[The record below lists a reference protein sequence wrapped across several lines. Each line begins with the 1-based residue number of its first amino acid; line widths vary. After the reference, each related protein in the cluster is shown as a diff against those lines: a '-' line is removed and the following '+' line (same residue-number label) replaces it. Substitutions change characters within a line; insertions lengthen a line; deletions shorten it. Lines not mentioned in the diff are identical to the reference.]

1 MTKDPSSG
9 SPRHRANESKSTR
22 EGAGALGE
30 SSGPH
35 EAPEGDAA
43 RTVDASPAGPAKRA
57 QVRRFRLCI
66 VTGPDAGAVHVSEGA
81 PMTIGTH
88 ESAQVRLA
96 DTTVSRFHCEIT
108 HDEDRATLRD
118 LGSRNGTTIDG
129 VPVLHAILRD
139 GALLTLGHT
148 QIRFELGH
156 EHVSVPLSETERFG
170 TLVGRSITMRALFAR
185 LARVASSDAT
195 VLVEGETGT
204 GKEAV
209 AESIHQESPR
219 RDGPFIVVDCGAVPH
234 ELLESE
240 LFGHERG
247 SFTGATTRREGA
259 LEAASGGTLFLDEIG
274 ELSLD
279 LQPKLLRAIER
290 REIKRVGSNGY
301 RPVDVRVIAATNRNL
316 RAEVNERRFRPDLY
330 YRLAVVEVRLP
341 PLRERAED
349 LPLLAE
355 HFLTSLG
362 AAGRP
367 GAEALR
373 TPSFLAEV
381 ARHRWPGN
389 VRELRNYLE
398 RCLAFQE
405 PMPLGGDGEDPAREA
420 SASGDPGVTIA
431 SNRPLREAREL
442 WTEYCER
449 RYLVEL
455 LAAHGNNVTAAAKAA
470 GVDRPHFY
478 RLLWRHGLR

>member
-1 MTKDPSSG
+1 M
-9 SPRHRANESKSTR
+9 TR
-22 EGAGALGE
+22 E
-30 SSGPH
+30 SSNDP
-35 EAPEGDAA
+35 EANADG
-43 RTVDASPAGPAKRA
+43 TIDASPSGPARRVH
-57 QVRRFRLCI
+57 VRRFRLS
-66 VTGPDAGAVHVSEGA
+66 VLSGPDAGAVHVSEGA
-81 PMTIGTH
+81 RVAIGTH
-88 ESAQVRLA
+88 ESAELRLA
-96 DTTVSRFHCEIT
+96 DSTVSRFHCEVT
-108 HDEDRATLRD
+108 LADDRATLRD
-118 LGSRNGTTIDG
+118 LGSRNGTSIDG

-156 EHVSVPLSETERFG
+156 DHVTVPLSEKERFG
-170 TLVGRSITMRALFAR
+170 TLVGRSIPMRALFAR

-247 SFTGATTRREGA
+247 SFTGATARREGA
-259 LEAASGGTLFLDEIG
+259 MEAAAGGTLFLDEIG

-279 LQPKLLRAIER
+279 LQPKLLRALER

-316 RAEVNERRFRPDLY
+316 RSEVNEKRFRPDLY

-341 PLRERAED
+341 PLRERSED

-355 HFLTSLG
+355 HFLSSLG

-367 GAEALR
+367 GAELLR
-373 TPSFLAEV
+373 TPAFLAEL

-398 RCLAFQE
+398 RCLALQE
-405 PMPLGGDGEDPAREA
+405 PIPIEGEPIEGEARRDDGAPL
-420 SASGDPGVTIA
+420 TIA
-431 SNRPLREAREL
+431 SNRPLREAREI
-442 WTEYCER
+442 WTDHCER

-455 LAAHGNNVTAAAKAA
+455 LRAQGNNVTAAAKAA